1 MLKNLRILLF
11 LILFQNKAIAQI
23 KNTEQLKDIIEKY
36 IENNESTLD
45 FLDLYDQIDFYVQNP
60 ININKASQNDLLKM
74 PLITPQKA
82 NAVLQHIKQYGP
94 LKHIVE
100 LQLIEGFDASFIEI
114 FKNFVK
120 LKSTNFN
127 YKQAEFWKTDN
138 EIILFSSRKLEL
150 AKGYTINDSNK
161 NKFQGSPISSSMR
174 YKGKIG
180 NFLTIGINTEKDD
193 GETLKNGFLSG
204 FAMLKGL
211 GRIKSIIIGDFQ
223 ASFGQ
228 GLTFGSGLAFGKSPN
243 VLGSV
248 RFQNGIRISRSFNEN
263 QFLRGVGLQTSL
275 IKNMEL
281 TVFYSKNNIDASVKT
296 DSLGFASEFTS
307 LINIGNYRNQTELSK
322 RNQVQSTIVG
332 ANVSYSIKNLKLGT
346 TAVRTQ
352 YDKILNIQE
361 KDVYKAFFN
370 KEKTLENIGVNYH
383 YYLKNTL
390 FYGEFSSNKNLK
402 TLSSIN
408 GVIVSLDKN
417 LELSLIHRNYKKEYN
432 VSFSNAFAESSVP
445 QNEKAVYAGMSWSPF
460 KNYKINAYLDYYQ
473 FDWLKF
479 QVAAPSRGKDALIE
493 LQYQKR
499 KKYQWYLRYRHEEK
513 ERNLSESNSIMGIV
527 FHTREILRYNIE
539 FKVSDFV
546 SLQNRIEMVKFSIQ
560 NGKTTNGFLIFQD
573 FNVQVS
579 PKIKLIGR
587 YQYFDTED
595 FNSRVYAFEKDVLY
609 TFSVPAFQNRG
620 TRFYLMSKIK
630 LNKFSALWLRYSITS
645 YENAEKIGS
654 SFDEINNNKIQNI
667 SAQLQCH
674 F

>member
-1 MLKNLRILLF
+1 M
-11 LILFQNKAIAQI
+11 ILFQNKAIAQI

-82 NAVLQHIKQYGP
+82 NAVLQHIKQFGP

-161 NKFQGSPISSSMR
+161 NKFQGSPISSSIR
-174 YKGKIG
+174 YKGKVG

-193 GETLKNGFLSG
+193 GETFKNGFLSG

-408 GVIVSLDKN
+408 GVIISLDKN

-527 FHTREILRYNIE
+527 FHKREILRYNIE

-630 LNKFSALWLRYSITS
+630 LNKFTALWLRYSITS

>member
-1 MLKNLRILLF
+1 MLKNIRILIV
-11 LILFQNKAIAQI
+11 LIIFQNKAFAQT
-23 KNTEQLKDIIEKY
+23 KNSEQFKDIIEKY
-36 IENNESTLD
+36 IENNESALD
-45 FLDLYDQIDFYVQNP
+45 FLDLYDQIDFYIQNP

-74 PLITPQKA
+74 PLITPQKV
-82 NAVLQHIKQYGP
+82 NAILQHIKQFGP

-100 LQLIEGFDASFIEI
+100 LQLIEGFDAGFIEI
-114 FKNFVK
+114 FKNLVK
-120 LKSTNFN
+120 LKTTNFN

-138 EIILFSSRKLEL
+138 EIILFSVRKLEL
-150 AKGYTINDSNK
+150 AKGYTLNDSNK
-161 NKFQGSPISSSMR
+161 NKFQGNPISSSIR
-174 YKGKIG
+174 YKGKVG
-180 NFLTIGINTEKDD
+180 NFLTIGINAEKDD
-193 GETLKNGFLSG
+193 GETYKNGFLSG

-211 GRIKSIIIGDFQ
+211 GHIKSLIIGDFQ
-223 ASFGQ
+223 ATFGQ

-248 RFQNGIRISRSFNEN
+248 RFQNGIRVSRSFNEN

-275 IKNMEL
+275 MKNTEL
-281 TVFYSKNNIDASVKT
+281 TIFYSKNNIDASIKT

-307 LINIGNYRNQTELSK
+307 LINIGNYRNETELSK

-332 ANVSYSIKNLKLGT
+332 ANLSYAFKNLKLGAT
-346 TAVRTQ
+346 CVQTQ
-352 YDKILNIQE
+352 YDKILNIQD
-361 KDVYKAFFN
+361 KDIYKAFYN
-370 KEKTLENIGVNYH
+370 REKTLENFGINYH
-383 YYLKNTL
+383 YYQKNAL
-390 FYGEFSSNKNLK
+390 FYGEFSSNKNLS

-432 VSFSNAFAESSVP
+432 VSFANAFSESSVP
-445 QNEKAVYAGMSWSPF
+445 QNEKAIYAGMSWAPF

-479 QVAAPSRGKDALIE
+479 QVAAPSKGKDALIE

-499 KKYQWYLRYRHEEK
+499 KKYQWYLRYRNEEK
-513 ERNLSESNSIMGIV
+513 ERNISESKSVVGIV
-527 FHTREILRYNIE
+527 FNKREILRYNIE

-560 NGKTTNGFLIFQD
+560 NGKTTHGFLIFQD

-579 PKIKLIGR
+579 PKVKLIGR

-630 LNKFSALWLRYSITS
+630 LNKPTTLWLRYSITS
-645 YENAEKIGS
+645 YENAEKIS
-654 SFDEINNNKIQNI
+654 SSYDEINSNKIQNI